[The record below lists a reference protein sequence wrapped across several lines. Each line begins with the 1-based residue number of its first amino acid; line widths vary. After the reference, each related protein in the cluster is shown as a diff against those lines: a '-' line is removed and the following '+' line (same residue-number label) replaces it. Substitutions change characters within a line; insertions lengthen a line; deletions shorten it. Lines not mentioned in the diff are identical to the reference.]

1 MLPVSAYLAAPH
13 AWVTVVRGTVARR
26 QNGSTAYGSCNSFL
40 ALPRVLWLSHL
51 CRLFGAALA
60 CSVSACDHA
69 TGDGRAVVALR
80 GEERTFA
87 RDLAALYADNDGQ
100 DDPCWQR
107 RARSNVPMTCCRP
120 ATVGSSVLSVLS
132 VLCAVSM
139 LRCAGLPPGNASV
152 CVDCAGSSAF
162 CGLNQIREKQ
172 RAARVCARSHKSSVL
187 SLVFCVIGPVSSSA
201 SLQPRI
207 VVALPCADG

>member
-1 MLPVSAYLAAPH
+1 MPHVSAA
-13 AWVTVVRGTVARR
+13 VVRWPVARG
-26 QNGSTAYGSCNSFL
+26 QNGSTAYESCKRFL
-40 ALPRVLWLSHL
+40 AFRRGLWLSHL
-51 CRLFGAALA
+51 CRLVVAALA
-60 CSVSACDHA
+60 CSVLACDHA

-152 CVDCAGSSAF
+152 CVDCAGCSAF
-162 CGLNQIREKQ
+162 CGLHQIRGK
-172 RAARVCARSHKSSVL
+172 
-187 SLVFCVIGPVSSSA
+187 
-201 SLQPRI
+201 
-207 VVALPCADG
+207 